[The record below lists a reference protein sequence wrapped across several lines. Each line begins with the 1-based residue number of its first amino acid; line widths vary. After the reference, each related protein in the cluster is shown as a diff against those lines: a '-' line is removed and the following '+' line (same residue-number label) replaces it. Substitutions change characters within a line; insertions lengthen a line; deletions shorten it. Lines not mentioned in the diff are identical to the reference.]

1 MKRFSVRNVRITF
14 LASETRVSEIM
25 KNVLICPKTRPEL
38 SVMVHEQKAN
48 ASEMCVCLK
57 DTHSDASMFRTAWL
71 VLI

>member
-1 MKRFSVRNVRITF
+1 M
-14 LASETRVSEIM
+14 SETV
-25 KNVLICPKTRPEL
+25 KNVLKRPKNRPGL

-48 ASEMCVCLK
+48 ASDMCVCLK

>member
-14 LASETRVSEIM
+14 LASETCVSEIM
-25 KNVLICPKTRPEL
+25 KNVLKRPKTRPEL

-57 DTHSDASMFRTAWL
+57 DTHSDASMFRTL